1 MRWRKIY
8 NAHSGSPPSSFASTQ
23 ASFELGPIAVSQSV
37 RSALLG
43 GAGGV
48 SERARARLGAG
59 PGLGQRLGTGIF
71 PESF

>member
-8 NAHSGSPPSSFASTQ
+8 NARWGSPPSSFASTQ

-37 RSALLG
+37 RPAGG

-48 SERARARLGAG
+48 SEGARARLGAG
-59 PGLGQRLGTGIF
+59 PGLGQRPGTGIF